1 MARIIKFP
9 KAPREPPL
17 RNAEI
22 PKSIADRREGLGL
35 LGGVALGAWMVTVL
49 LWGVLRWILAID
61 VFWQFCRAVYYW
73 DTPGVYAGW
82 TFLAHFIVL
91 SALHYYV
98 GVYRP
103 RGAPEP
109 LKADLAAKKA

>member
-1 MARIIKFP
+1 MARIIPFP
-9 KAPREPPL
+9 KAAPPPV
-17 RNAEI
+17 RAAEI
-22 PKSIADRREGLGL
+22 PKAITKQREGLGL
-35 LGGVALGAWMVTVL
+35 LGGLALGIWMVTVL
-49 LWGVLRWILAID
+49 LWQILRWIIAID
-61 VFWQFCRAVYYW
+61 VFWQFCRMVYYW

-82 TFLAHFIVL
+82 QFLAHFAVL

-109 LKADLAAKKA
+109 VKAGLAAKRA